1 MDAETRAVMLRLVEA
16 LTYRMPCDHKRTRAP
31 SSPTEDVTCKD
42 CGAKDYLGMAFSQ
55 QRSYVKTLCALI
67 TAARNLLDAQPAG
80 KYAWVAEAERL
91 SDVYANSCSGHNDE
105 NPYSAFQA
113 LKTHLRSHPAAP
125 GFFAIPIKPTTVQ
138 WDAAW
143 LKLQTEKKFTNIRA
157 KLSAHDVL
165 LIFTMLHEV
174 FIAAAEKE

>member
-1 MDAETRAVMLRLVEA
+1 MNDKQVLQDVAFNPAA
-16 LTYRMPCDHKRTRAP
+16 KC
-31 SSPTEDVTCKD
+31 SPTATQCPRCNNPHNACDKV
-42 CGAKDYLGMAFSQ
+42 
-55 QRSYVKTLCALI
+55 V
-67 TAARNLLDAQPAG
+67 QPAG
-80 KYAWVAEAERL
+80 KDAWVAEAERI
-91 SDVYANSCSGHNDE
+91 SDVYANACSGHNDE